1 MTVDLDKFK
10 KLCEEKS
17 SLEKRKIRLEE
28 QFKAK
33 KEALTKLVK
42 EIKTAGYDPNNLK
55 TIIQDKEKD
64 LLKSI
69 EDFEGKIKEASSKL
83 ASIEA

>member
-55 TIIQDKEKD
+55 AIIQEKEEG

-69 EDFEGKIKEASSKL
+69 GEFEGKIKEASAKL
-83 ASIEA
+83 ASIEV